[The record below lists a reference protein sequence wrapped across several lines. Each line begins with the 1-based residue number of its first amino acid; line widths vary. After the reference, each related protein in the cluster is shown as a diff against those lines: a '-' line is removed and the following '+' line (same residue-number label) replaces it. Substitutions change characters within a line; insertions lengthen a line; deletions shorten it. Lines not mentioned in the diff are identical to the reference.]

1 MNNVLSEKDYQKF
14 ILDKLGN
21 IGYEIVPSTHYDRLY
36 AVCREELFRFLNDT
50 QPDAMVSLTKIY
62 KDQTEDVIVSAI
74 NAEETKERGS
84 RLEVIRHGIDISNIH
99 LDLLYTKPATTFNK
113 ELNELYEK
121 NIFSASEEVWASD
134 DERIDVVIFLNGL
147 AIIAFELK
155 ANTAGQSYHD
165 AITQFRER
173 RNPKTR
179 LFRFKAGALVCFAMD
194 LEEAYMTTKLD
205 GKSTFFLPFNMGNGE
220 GIYAGAGNPV
230 LEDEYSVHY
239 MWDNILQKDLLIEI
253 ITKFMFIEVTEQEGQ
268 KKPKETVIF
277 PRYHQL
283 DVIRK
288 LLADVKVNLSTQNYL
303 LQHSAGSGK
312 TNEIAWLAYRLASLH
327 DDDNNIIFDNII
339 ICTDRVVVDRQ
350 LQKAVMS
357 FEHKSGFIRV
367 MDDKCTS
374 ADLGTALQGNTKIVV
389 TTIQKFPY
397 VAGTV
402 ANLKDKKFAVI
413 IDEAHSSTAGKNMA
427 AVKVVLSE
435 GELSEETA
443 DMEDVIMDEIARNG
457 KQPNVSMFAFTA
469 TPKPTTLQLFGRQN
483 SKGQREAFHIYS
495 MKQAIE
501 EGFILDVLQNYITY
515 DTYFNLNKEI
525 EEDPTFKTNEA
536 KRQIARFID
545 LHEAN
550 ISQRIEIII
559 EHFRT
564 TVMSELG
571 GQAKAMVVTAS
582 RAAAVKYRQAFEDY
596 TNRKGYAD
604 IKALVAF
611 SGTVNLDGVEYTEPG
626 MNGFAENKLTTEFD
640 KDEYQVLLVADKYQ
654 TGFDQKKLCAM
665 YILKK
670 LSGIS
675 TVQTLSRLN
684 RICPPYDK
692 KTFILDFV
700 NDYDSIIRDFA
711 TYYTTTVLSNSVTPS
726 AIYDI
731 EAKLDGYYVVDP
743 MDIDK
748 FNELIR
754 QENIGAKEKKA
765 MEILPQK
772 TKHNIET
779 GRPQEERDEIV
790 VTIRHFIRFYEFLIQ
805 VTCFEDVELHKKY
818 TFLNSLWKY
827 LSIGGH
833 GGGFNLDGMIQAT
846 GFVQKKTAEHKKT
859 KVNPNPIVKLPTA
872 DLIVLTPPKQERLS
886 QIILEINSRT
896 GSHYDSDVV
905 VKSMLQIR
913 DLLMKSD
920 SLKASAKNNGEKDF
934 EFAYFDSIDDALI
947 EGLSQN
953 QDFFSLLL
961 DNQEIKKEVLGIFAD
976 EIYKSLRESEE

>member
-1 MNNVLSEKDYQKF
+1 MNNVLSEKEYQTF
-14 ILDKLGN
+14 ILDKLKN
-21 IGYEIVPSTHYDRLY
+21 IGYEIWPSTHYDRLF
-36 AVCREELFRFLNDT
+36 AISREELFRFLNST
-50 QPDAMVSLTKIY
+50 QPDAMVALNKIY
-62 KDQTEDVIVSAI
+62 KSQTEDAIVNAL

-84 RLEVIRHGIDISNIH
+84 RLDVLKHGIDISNIH

-121 NIFSASEEVWASD
+121 NIFSAEEEVWASD
-134 DERIDVVIFLNGL
+134 DERIDIVIFINGL
-147 AIIAFELK
+147 AVITFELK
-155 ANTAGQSYHD
+155 ANTAGQTYRD
-165 AITQFRER
+165 AIVQFREQ

-179 LFRFKAGALVCFAMD
+179 LFRFKAGALVNFAMD

-205 GKSTFFLPFNMGNGE
+205 GKSTFFLPFNMGNGK

-239 MWDNILQKDLLIEI
+239 IWDDILQKDLLIEI
-253 ITKFMFIEVTEQEGQ
+253 ITKFMFIEVSEVEGQ
-268 KKPKETVIF
+268 KKPKETIIF

-288 LLADVKVNLSTQNYL
+288 LLADVKENLTTQNYL

-312 TNEIAWLAYRLASLH
+312 TMEIAWLSYRLASLH

-374 ADLGTALQGNTKIVV
+374 ADLGNALEGNTKIIV

-397 VAGTV
+397 VAGTIS
-402 ANLKDKKFAVI
+402 NLKDKKFAVI

-435 GELSEETA
+435 GDITEENA

-483 SKGQREAFHIYS
+483 AKGQREAFHIYS

-515 DTYFNLNKEI
+515 DTYFKLNKEI
-525 EEDPTFKTNEA
+525 EEDPTLKTNEA
-536 KRQIARFID
+536 KRAIARFID

-559 EHFRT
+559 EHFRS
-564 TVMSELG
+564 TVMNELG
-571 GQAKAMVVTAS
+571 GTAKAMVVTAS
-582 RAAAVKYRQAFEDY
+582 REAAVRYRQAFEDY
-596 TNRKGYAD
+596 TNRKGYTD

-611 SGTVNLDGVEYTEPG
+611 SGTVKVDDVEYTEPG

-670 LSGIS
+670 LNGIS

-700 NDYDSIIRDFA
+700 NDYESVVRDFA
-711 TYYTTTVLSNSVTPS
+711 TYYTTTLLSNSVTPA

-731 EAKLDGYYVVDP
+731 EAKIDGYYVIDP

-754 QENIGAKEKKA
+754 TENITAKEKKT
-765 MEILPQK
+765 MEFLLQK
-772 TKHNIET
+772 TKHTIES
-779 GRPQEERDEIV
+779 GRPQEEQAEIAV
-790 VTIRHFIRFYEFLIQ
+790 SIRHFIRLYEFLIQ

-818 TFLNSLWKY
+818 TFLNALQKY
-827 LSIGGH
+827 LNIGGH
-833 GGGFNLDGMIQAT
+833 GGGFNLDGMIEAT

-886 QIILEINSRT
+886 QIIIEINSRT

-920 SLKASAKNNGEKDF
+920 SLKASAQNNEEKDF

-953 QDFFSLLL
+953 QEFFSLLL
-961 DNQEIKKEVLGIFAD
+961 QNEEIKKEVLGIFAE
-976 EIYKSLRESEE
+976 EIYKSLRED